1 MRNTNKQAMKAKYSN
16 LIRTSILGTL
26 GTFSL
31 VLCVNDSDTILP
43 NIIGVALLAFTGFL
57 HWNWYGNDLTEY
69 RNEFFTSR
77 NE

>member
-31 VLCVNDSDTILP
+31 VLSVNDSDTILP

-69 RNEFFTSR
+69 RNEFLTNK

>member
-31 VLCVNDSDTILP
+31 VLSVNDSDTILP

-57 HWNWYGNDLTEY
+57 HRNWYGNDLTEY
-69 RNEFFTSR
+69 RNEFLTNK